1 MALILDGT
9 NGLSDVDGSAGTP
22 AIRGSDTNTGIFFD
36 ADIIGFSEGG
46 TECARFNADAQF
58 VAAAGTAS
66 LPVITTT
73 GDVNTG
79 IFFPAADTIAFAE
92 GGAEAMRVDSS
103 GNLLV
108 GTTTASGKLF
118 SSTSSASQPAL
129 RGASTSA
136 TYADNIIAIDADR
149 NTTNNTFYAITYYNN
164 GAAAFKFRVADS
176 GNVTNTN
183 NSYGA
188 ISDVKL
194 KENIVDASPKLTDLM
209 QVKVRSYNMIGDT
222 TKQLGVIAQELEQI
236 FPGMVEETA
245 DKDAEGN
252 DLGTTTKAVK
262 YSVFVPML
270 IKAIQEQQAII
281 TALTA
286 RVEALEGAQ

>member
-1 MALILDGT
+1 MSLILDGT

-92 GGAEAMRVDSS
+92 GGAEAMRIDSS

-108 GTTTASGKLF
+108 GQSSNTAG
-118 SSTSSASQPAL
+118 QVQ
-129 RGASTSA
+129 
-136 TYADNIIAIDADR
+136 I
-149 NTTNNTFYAITYYNN
+149 
-164 GAAAFKFRVADS
+164 
-176 GNVTNTN
+176 TN
-183 NSYGA
+183 NSTQLISNANGIYRVFTQSTSKASNTTSTCA
-188 ISDVKL
+188 ITFGSQG
-194 KENIVDASPKLTDLM
+194 NQHASHIVEVLFASAQDDANGGVGGRATFLCASLTSVGTVSEIQDIGTGTSFAATTSGSVLTITATTTSNRNVVAWT
-209 QVKVRSYNMIGDT
+209 VKVTSTFSSAAPTSIS
-222 TKQLGVIAQELEQI
+222 IA
-236 FPGMVEETA
+236 
-245 DKDAEGN
+245 
-252 DLGTTTKAVK
+252 
-262 YSVFVPML
+262 
-270 IKAIQEQQAII
+270 
-281 TALTA
+281 
-286 RVEALEGAQ
+286 